1 MLRMERVE
9 VGIILLAER
18 GWALPARETF
28 WSGRGWRASHAA
40 WGGAPGVSLGCYNR
54 PHTPRQGGCRETGT
68 GAAGAGRPREVP
80 SPTLP
85 APAVALRP
93 QVPGRPWR
101 RTGRGCDLHPQNL
114 LPCWARCRLVLL
126 GRVGFAI
133 SIPPPDLGPPPER
146 EPGETHGRGRIVGG
160 PRAPN
165 RLLRHVC
172 ASAFQKQ
179 RRLGQSGPV
188 PIEAEDESWKRGM
201 RACRWGL
208 RLLGDSPPPKTPSSG
223 KGPVTRAFEAT

>member
-1 MLRMERVE
+1 MRKGVGLQQPER
-9 VGIILLAER
+9 L
-18 GWALPARETF
+18 
-28 WSGRGWRASHAA
+28 SGLGG
-40 WGGAPGVSLGCYNR
+40 GGARATQP
-54 PHTPRQGGCRETGT
+54 
-68 GAAGAGRPREVP
+68 GAGRPASPWVATTD
-80 SPTLP
+80 PTLR
-85 APAVALRP
+85 AKAVAARP
-93 QVPGRPWR
+93 GQVRQGRVALERSPPPRCQRPRSHFAPGAPGCPWR

-114 LPCWARCRLVLL
+114 PCWARCRLVLP

-133 SIPPPDLGPPPER
+133 SIPPPGLGPPPAR

-172 ASAFQKQ
+172 ASAFQNQ

-208 RLLGDSPPPKTPSSG
+208 RLLGDTPPPKTPSPG
-223 KGPVTRAFEAT
+223 NGPVTRAFEAT